1 MVVHRAPILVL
12 AFALALTACA
22 TGTAA
27 KVDFDSANN
36 FTNYQSF
43 AWLSKNPMKVGKS
56 LDKPKESLQPALMAA
71 IRASLEA
78 DGYRYVSDASSAD
91 FLLSFTVGSREKI
104 GPEAHASESSEA
116 VGRGGWATAYYG
128 GSAGAAYT
136 QGVLAIDVFDASDRQ
151 PVWHGVA
158 GKRIDEKDRESM
170 TGVINEI
177 VASILD
183 DFPPPI
189 RADGG
194 VN

>member
-22 TGTAA
+22 AGTPA
-27 KVDFDSANN
+27 KVDFDRANN
-36 FTNYQSF
+36 FENYQSF

-56 LDKPKESLQPALMAA
+56 LDQPKESLQPALMAA
-71 IRASLEA
+71 IRANLEA
-78 DGYRYVSDASSAD
+78 SGYRYEADASSAD

-104 GPEAHASESSEA
+104 GPEAYPSEYSGA
-116 VGRGGWATAYYG
+116 GGRGGWATAYYG
-128 GSAGAAYT
+128 GNAGAAYT
-136 QGVLAIDVFDASDRQ
+136 QGVLAIDVFDASNHQ

-158 GKRIDEKDRESM
+158 GKRIDEEDRENMSA
-170 TGVINEI
+170 VINEI
-177 VASILD
+177 VASILG